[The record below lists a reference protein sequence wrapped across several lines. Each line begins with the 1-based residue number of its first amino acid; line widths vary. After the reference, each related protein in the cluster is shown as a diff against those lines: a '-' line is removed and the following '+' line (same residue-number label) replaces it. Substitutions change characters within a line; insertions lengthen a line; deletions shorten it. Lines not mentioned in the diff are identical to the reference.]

1 MPKKHQDT
9 LGKVLHQLFQP
20 VAMESVNQLIV
31 INENL
36 NNMIKL
42 TNQNYCATVVQIT
55 EIIPAENSDSIACA
69 IIMGNQVIVGK
80 DVQIGDIGI
89 FFPVETALSEQYL
102 SANNLY
108 RNKELNND
116 KSKAGYFEENRRIR
130 CVKFR
135 GNKSDGLFMPLNS
148 LYNLFTIGSDLHGK
162 CDINLKIGESFN
174 EIGSIPI
181 CEKYIPKGTKTAGTP
196 NPKSDKKTTKLKNL
210 LIPNQFRLHEET
222 LQLYKN
228 LHKIHPDDL
237 IQISYKM
244 HGSSS
249 IVSNVLVKKDLK
261 WYEKLLIKVGV
272 NILSEEYTFIYS
284 SGKPKSNLPK
294 GIVGFWKNNN
304 GDYYSNDIWK
314 SAYEKLKE
322 FIPKGMSIYSELV
335 GFTENGSAIQ
345 KGYDYGQAPGTFG
358 IYIYRITYTN
368 PEGKV
373 FEFSAKQVNDW
384 CKKNGLNSVPELYYG
399 YAKDLIISECH
410 VDVWETMDKS
420 NFGELFLNQCK
431 KKYAEK
437 DCYMCKSK
445 LPEEGCVV
453 RIEGQDLEVF
463 KCKSTRFLEN
473 ETKQLDKGEIDI
485 ESEN

>member
-1 MPKKHQDT
+1 M
-9 LGKVLHQLFQP
+9 
-20 VAMESVNQLIV
+20 N
-31 INENL
+31 
-36 NNMIKL
+36 IKL
-42 TNQNYCATVVQIT
+42 TNQNYNATVV
-55 EIIPAENSDSIACA
+55 EIKTLVPLENCNNVQSA

-80 DVQIGDIGI
+80 DVQIGDIGL

-116 KSKAGYFEENRRIR
+116 KTKAGYFEENRRIR

-135 GNKSDGLFMPLNS
+135 GNKSEGLFMPLSS
-148 LYNLFTIGSDLHGK
+148 LDPFVIPVTSTPIDYENIYFDMGIK
-162 CDINLKIGESFN
+162 INTSFN
-174 EIGSIPI
+174 EIDDILI
-181 CEKYIPKGTKTAGTP
+181 CEKYIPKGTKTPGEPASKT
-196 NPKSDKKTTKLKNL
+196 DKKTSKLRDL
-210 LIPNQFRLHEET
+210 LIPNQFRFHEET
-222 LQLYKN
+222 SALYKN

-261 WYEKLLIKVGV
+261 WYEKLLIKLGV
-272 NILSEEYTFIYS
+272 NIPTEEYTFIYS

-294 GIVGFWKNNN
+294 GIVGSWKNNN

-314 SAYEKLKE
+314 EAYEKLKD
-322 FIPKGMSIYSELV
+322 FIPKGMSVYSELV
-335 GFTENGSAIQ
+335 GFTENGAAIQ
-345 KGYDYGQAPGTFG
+345 KGYDYGQEPNTFG

-373 FEFSAKQVNDW
+373 FEFSAKQVKDW
-384 CKKNGLNSVPELYYG
+384 CRKNGLNSVPELYYG
-399 YAKDLIISECH
+399 YAKDCLPFDTI
-410 VDVWETMDKS
+410 WENDK
-420 NFGELFLNQCK
+420 FGETFLSYV
-431 KKYAEK
+431 KYLYTEK
-437 DCYMCKSK
+437 PCYMSKSK

-463 KCKSTRFLEN
+463 KCKSVAFLEL
-473 ETKQLDKGEIDI
+473 ETKQLDKGEVDI
-485 ESEN
+485 ETEQ